1 MTLAF
6 PIVKVNQAYNESNLI
21 KWRALIHNF
30 NTEVI
35 LDSGAST
42 SIMSW
47 SYAKLMNIP
56 LKKCD
61 MSIETASG
69 DTVKAYGQ
77 TESLKIDFEGIT
89 CEIEF
94 LVTNLKS
101 VDILLGYNRFEK
113 TGVLLDPKNKTF
125 QILPGNKKVETTN
138 KILNTIGEI

>member
-56 LKKCD
+56 LIKYD
-61 MSIETASG
+61 LSIETASG
-69 DTVKAYGQ
+69 DVKAYGQ

-101 VDILLGYNRFEK
+101 VDILLG
-113 TGVLLDPKNKTF
+113 
-125 QILPGNKKVETTN
+125 
-138 KILNTIGEI
+138 